1 MRSIES
7 MKIRIGSTQ
16 KLLSVVKT
24 MKSLAAVNIRQYEQ
38 AVESVAGYAET
49 VEMGLQ
55 VVMRHR
61 DDLLVGARL
70 APRQSLGAV
79 VIGSDVGMC
88 GSLND
93 QVVTFSLA
101 SMKDY
106 LGLEPQKRPLLAVG
120 EKVAALLDDEGLP
133 VQRVFRVPGSIRGIT
148 GIVEEILL
156 DIDAWRRD
164 QCLAQVFLFFSQQ
177 ESGMSSRPRLF
188 KLLPEDQEW
197 LQKLRQKSWS
207 GPSLPIYTMAWD
219 PLFSAL
225 IRQYLFISL
234 FRSLA
239 HSLASENAGRLAAMQ
254 RAEKNIEEKLG
265 VLNSEFH
272 QQRQTVITEELL
284 DIISGYESLKNERH
298 TNETQI
304 FS

>member
-7 MKIRIGSTQ
+7 MKSRIRSTE
-16 KLLSVVKT
+16 KLFSVVKT

-38 AVESVAGYAET
+38 AVESVGDYRKT

-61 DDLLVGARL
+61 DDLQIGARV

-93 QVVTFSLA
+93 QIAAFSLA
-101 SMKDY
+101 TIKNY
-106 LGLEPQKRPLLAVG
+106 LGLDPQNRPILAVG
-120 EKVAALLDDEGLP
+120 EKVAAILADEGLP
-133 VQRVFRVPGSIRGIT
+133 VERTFRVPGSVEGIT
-148 GIVEEILL
+148 GIVEQVLL
-156 DIDAWRRD
+156 DIDAWRRERRID
-164 QCLAQVFLFFSQQ
+164 QVFLFYNQQ
-177 ESGMSSRPRLF
+177 ESGVNYRPQQF

-197 LQKLRQKSWS
+197 LKNLQQKSWP
-207 GPSLPIYTMAWD
+207 GRSLPTYTMDWD

-225 IRQYLFISL
+225 IRQYIFISL

-239 HSLASENAGRLAAMQ
+239 YSLASENASRLAAMQ

-284 DIISGYESLKNERH
+284 DIISGFEALKNGRSA
-298 TNETQI
+298 NKNQ
-304 FS
+304 SS

>member
-7 MKIRIGSTQ
+7 MKSRIRSTE
-16 KLLSVVKT
+16 KLFSVVKT

-38 AVESVAGYAET
+38 AVESVGDYRKT

-61 DDLLVGARL
+61 DDLQIGARV

-79 VIGSDVGMC
+79 IIGSDVGMC

-93 QVVTFSLA
+93 QIAAFSLA
-101 SMKDY
+101 TIKNY
-106 LGLEPQKRPLLAVG
+106 LGLDPQNRPILAVG
-120 EKVAALLDDEGLP
+120 EKVAAILGDEGLP
-133 VQRVFRVPGSIRGIT
+133 VERTFRVPGSVEGIT
-148 GIVEEILL
+148 GIVEQILL
-156 DIDAWRRD
+156 DIDSWRRERRID
-164 QCLAQVFLFFSQQ
+164 QVFLFYNQQ
-177 ESGMSSRPRLF
+177 ESGVNYRPQQF

-197 LQKLRQKSWS
+197 LKNLQQKSWQ
-207 GPSLPIYTMAWD
+207 GRSLPTYTMDWD

-225 IRQYLFISL
+225 IRQYIFISL

-239 HSLASENAGRLAAMQ
+239 YSLASENASRLASMQ

-284 DIISGYESLKNERH
+284 DIISGFEALKNG
-298 TNETQI
+298 
-304 FS
+304 

>member
-1 MRSIES
+1 MRGIES
-7 MKIRIGSTQ
+7 MRARIRSTE

-38 AVESVAGYAET
+38 AAESVGDYDKT

-55 VVMRHR
+55 VVMCHR

-70 APRQSLGAV
+70 APRQSMGAV

-93 QVVTFSLA
+93 QIVTFSLA
-101 SMKDY
+101 AIKDY
-106 LGLEPQKRPLLAVG
+106 LGLDPQKRPILAVG
-120 EKVAALLDDEGLP
+120 EKVDVILRDEGLP
-133 VQRVFRVPGSIRGIT
+133 VQRTFRVPGSVEGIT
-148 GIVEEILL
+148 SIVGELLL

-164 QCLAQVFLFFSQQ
+164 LRLDQVFLFFNQQ
-177 ESGMSSRPRLF
+177 DSGVSYQPRMF

-197 LQKLRQKSWS
+197 LQKLRQKSWQ
-207 GPSLPIYTMAWD
+207 GPSLPTYTMAWD

-225 IRQYLFISL
+225 IRQYIFISL

-239 HSLASENAGRLAAMQ
+239 HSLASENASRLAAMQ
-254 RAEKNIEEKLG
+254 RAEKNIEEKLE
-265 VLNSEFH
+265 VLNGEFH
-272 QQRQTVITEELL
+272 HQRQTAITEELL
-284 DIISGYESLKNERH
+284 DIISGFEALENG
-298 TNETQI
+298 
-304 FS
+304 

>member
-1 MRSIES
+1 MES
-7 MKIRIGSTQ
+7 MKGRIRSTE
-16 KLLSVVKT
+16 KLFSVVKT

-38 AVESVAGYAET
+38 AVESVGDYQRT

-61 DDLLVGARL
+61 DDLLIGTRV
-70 APRQSLGAV
+70 APRRSLGAV

-93 QVVTFSLA
+93 QIASFSLA
-101 SMKDY
+101 VIKNY
-106 LGLEPQKRPLLAVG
+106 RGLDPQSRPILAVG
-120 EKVAALLDDEGLP
+120 EKVAAIFHDEGLP
-133 VQRVFRVPGSIRGIT
+133 VERTFRVPGSVEGIT

-156 DIDAWRRD
+156 NIDAWRRERRLD
-164 QCLAQVFLFFSQQ
+164 QVLLFFNQQ
-177 ESGMSSRPRLF
+177 ESGVNYRPQQF

-197 LQKLRQKSWS
+197 LENLQQKSWP
-207 GPSLPIYTMAWD
+207 GPSLPTYTMDWD

-225 IRQYLFISL
+225 IRQYIFISL

-239 HSLASENAGRLAAMQ
+239 YSLASENASRLAAMQ
-254 RAEKNIEEKLG
+254 RAEKNIEEKLE

-272 QQRQTVITEELL
+272 HQRQTAITEELL
-284 DIISGYESLKNERH
+284 DIISGFEALKAERSPSE
-298 TNETQI
+298 NQAI
-304 FS
+304 

>member
-7 MKIRIGSTQ
+7 MKSRIRSTE
-16 KLLSVVKT
+16 KLFSVVKT

-38 AVESVAGYAET
+38 AVESVGDYRKT

-61 DDLLVGARL
+61 DDLQIGARV

-93 QVVTFSLA
+93 QIAAFSLTTI
-101 SMKDY
+101 KNY
-106 LGLEPQKRPLLAVG
+106 LGLDPQNRPILAVG
-120 EKVAALLDDEGLP
+120 EKVAAILGDEGLP
-133 VQRVFRVPGSIRGIT
+133 VERTFRVPGSVEGIT
-148 GIVEEILL
+148 GIVEQVLL
-156 DIDAWRRD
+156 DIDAWRRERRID
-164 QCLAQVFLFFSQQ
+164 QVFLFYNQQ
-177 ESGMSSRPRLF
+177 ESGVNYRPQQF

-197 LQKLRQKSWS
+197 LKNLRQKSWQ
-207 GPSLPIYTMAWD
+207 GRLLPTYTMDWD

-225 IRQYLFISL
+225 IRQYIFISL

-239 HSLASENAGRLAAMQ
+239 YSLASENASRLAAMQ

-265 VLNSEFH
+265 VLNREFQ
-272 QQRQTVITEELL
+272 QQRQTAITEELL
-284 DIISGYESLKNERH
+284 DIISGYESLKNG
-298 TNETQI
+298 
-304 FS
+304 

>member
-1 MRSIES
+1 MRSLES
-7 MKIRIGSTQ
+7 MKGRIRSTE

-38 AVESVAGYAET
+38 AVGSVGDYGET

-55 VVMRHR
+55 VAMRHR
-61 DDLLVGARL
+61 DDLLIGARL

-93 QVVTFSLA
+93 QIAAFSLA
-101 SMKDY
+101 VIKDY
-106 LGLEPQKRPLLAVG
+106 LGLDPQLRPILVVG
-120 EKVAALLDDEGLP
+120 EKIAAIFHDEGLP
-133 VQRVFRVPGSIRGIT
+133 VERTFRVPGSVEGIT

-156 DIDAWRRD
+156 DIDAWRRERRLD
-164 QCLAQVFLFFSQQ
+164 QVFFFYNQQ
-177 ESGMSSRPRLF
+177 DSGMSYRPRLF

-197 LQKLRQKSWS
+197 LKALRKKSWP
-207 GPSLPIYTMAWD
+207 GRSLPTYTMDWN

-225 IRQYLFISL
+225 IRHYIFIAL

-239 HSLASENAGRLAAMQ
+239 HSLASENASRLAAMQ

-265 VLNSEFH
+265 LLNSEFH

-284 DIISGYESLKNERH
+284 DIISGFEALKNG
-298 TNETQI
+298 
-304 FS
+304 

>member
-7 MKIRIGSTQ
+7 MKSRIRSTE
-16 KLLSVVKT
+16 KLFSVVKT

-38 AVESVAGYAET
+38 AVESVGDYRKT

-61 DDLLVGARL
+61 DDLQIGARV

-79 VIGSDVGMC
+79 IIGSDVGMC

-93 QVVTFSLA
+93 QIAAFSLA
-101 SMKDY
+101 TIKNY
-106 LGLEPQKRPLLAVG
+106 LGLDPQNRPILAVG
-120 EKVAALLDDEGLP
+120 EKVAAILGDEGLP
-133 VQRVFRVPGSIRGIT
+133 VERTFRVPGSVEGIT
-148 GIVEEILL
+148 GIVEQILL
-156 DIDAWRRD
+156 DIDSWRRERRID
-164 QCLAQVFLFFSQQ
+164 QVFLFYNQQ
-177 ESGMSSRPRLF
+177 ESGVNYRPQQF

-197 LQKLRQKSWS
+197 LKNLQQKSWP
-207 GPSLPIYTMAWD
+207 GPSLPTYTMDWD

-225 IRQYLFISL
+225 IRQYIFISL

-239 HSLASENAGRLAAMQ
+239 YSLASENASRLASMQ

-284 DIISGYESLKNERH
+284 DIISGFEALKNG
-298 TNETQI
+298 
-304 FS
+304 

>member
-1 MRSIES
+1 MRGIES
-7 MKIRIGSTQ
+7 MRARIRSTE

-38 AVESVAGYAET
+38 AAESVGDYGKT

-70 APRQSLGAV
+70 APRQSMGAV

-93 QVVTFSLA
+93 QIVAFSLA
-101 SMKDY
+101 AIKDY
-106 LGLEPQKRPLLAVG
+106 LGLDPQKRPILAVG
-120 EKVAALLDDEGLP
+120 EKVDAILRDEGLP
-133 VQRVFRVPGSIRGIT
+133 VQRTFRVPGSVEGIT
-148 GIVEEILL
+148 SIVGELLL

-164 QCLAQVFLFFSQQ
+164 LRLDQVFLFFNQQ
-177 ESGMSSRPRLF
+177 DSGVSYQPRVF

-197 LQKLRQKSWS
+197 LQKLRQKGWP
-207 GPSLPIYTMAWD
+207 GPSLPTYTMAWD

-225 IRQYLFISL
+225 IRQYIFISL

-239 HSLASENAGRLAAMQ
+239 HSLASENASRLAAMQ
-254 RAEKNIEEKLG
+254 RAEKNIEEKLE
-265 VLNSEFH
+265 VLNGEFH
-272 QQRQTVITEELL
+272 HQRQTAITEELL
-284 DIISGYESLKNERH
+284 DIISGFEALENG
-298 TNETQI
+298 
-304 FS
+304 

>member
-7 MKIRIGSTQ
+7 MKSRIRSTE
-16 KLLSVVKT
+16 KLFSVVKT

-38 AVESVAGYAET
+38 AVESVGDYRKT

-61 DDLLVGARL
+61 DDLQIGARV

-79 VIGSDVGMC
+79 IIGSDVGMC

-93 QVVTFSLA
+93 QIAAFSLA
-101 SMKDY
+101 TIKNY
-106 LGLEPQKRPLLAVG
+106 LGLDPQNRPILAVG
-120 EKVAALLDDEGLP
+120 EKVADILGDEGLP
-133 VQRVFRVPGSIRGIT
+133 VERTFRVPGSVEGIT
-148 GIVEEILL
+148 GIVEQILL
-156 DIDAWRRD
+156 DIDSWRRERRID
-164 QCLAQVFLFFSQQ
+164 QVFLFYNQQ
-177 ESGMSSRPRLF
+177 ESGVNYRPQQF

-197 LQKLRQKSWS
+197 LKNLQQKSWQ
-207 GPSLPIYTMAWD
+207 GRSLPTYTMDWD

-225 IRQYLFISL
+225 IRQYIFISL

-239 HSLASENAGRLAAMQ
+239 YSLASENASRLASMQ

-284 DIISGYESLKNERH
+284 DIISGFEALKNG
-298 TNETQI
+298 
-304 FS
+304 

>member
-7 MKIRIGSTQ
+7 MKSRIRSTE
-16 KLLSVVKT
+16 KLFSVVKT

-38 AVESVAGYAET
+38 AVESVGDYRKT

-61 DDLLVGARL
+61 DDLQIGARV

-79 VIGSDVGMC
+79 IIGSDVGMC

-93 QVVTFSLA
+93 QIAAFSLA
-101 SMKDY
+101 TIKNY
-106 LGLEPQKRPLLAVG
+106 LGLDPQNRPILAVG
-120 EKVAALLDDEGLP
+120 EKVADILGDEGLP
-133 VQRVFRVPGSIRGIT
+133 VERTFRVPGSVEGIT
-148 GIVEEILL
+148 GIVEQILL
-156 DIDAWRRD
+156 DIDSWRRERRID
-164 QCLAQVFLFFSQQ
+164 QVFLFYNQQ
-177 ESGMSSRPRLF
+177 ESGVNYRPQQF

-197 LQKLRQKSWS
+197 LKNLQQKSWP
-207 GPSLPIYTMAWD
+207 GPSLPTYTMDWD

-225 IRQYLFISL
+225 IRQYIFISL

-239 HSLASENAGRLAAMQ
+239 YSLASENASRLASMQ

-284 DIISGYESLKNERH
+284 DIISGFEALKNG
-298 TNETQI
+298 
-304 FS
+304 